1 MKTNRHSSTAEA
13 TAAVRAW
20 HRMHHEP
27 LILDDPY
34 ALEFTSGLWRIIC
47 RNRLLTWLIF
57 EYALE
62 KLQPIAAEIICRA
75 RYTEDKLESAINNGM
90 RQYVLLGAGFDSYA
104 LRHAATSEPLRIFE
118 LDHPLSQQVKK
129 ERIYKHH
136 DRLPPL
142 LEFVPVNFEKQTLA
156 EVLDESGFDRRQPAF
171 FSWLGVAQYLPS
183 SAVQNTLEALAAC
196 AASGSELVFDYLLPA
211 SELST
216 SDQSILERLQR
227 FTERRGEPL
236 ASYFTP
242 SELATMADQCGFEV
256 VENFSPADQAAR
268 YFSQRNHNLWPFSGY
283 HIIHLRRR

>member
-1 MKTNRHSSTAEA
+1 MKANRHSSTAEA

-57 EYALE
+57 EGALG

-75 RYTEDKLESAINNGM
+75 RYTEDKLEAAIDNGM

-104 LRHAATSEPLRIFE
+104 LRHAATAENLRIFE

-142 LEFVPVNFEKQTLA
+142 LEFVPVDFEKQTLA
-156 EVLDESGFDRRQPAF
+156 EVLDDSGYDRQQPAF

-183 SAVQNTLEALAAC
+183 TAVQNTLEALAAY

-211 SELST
+211 SELSA
-216 SDQSILERLQR
+216 SDQSILKGLQR

-242 SELATMADQCGFEV
+242 AELATMANQSGFEV
-256 VENFSPADQAAR
+256 VENFSPDDQAAQ
-268 YFSQRNHNLWPFSGY
+268 YFTQRNHNLVPFNGY

>member
-1 MKTNRHSSTAEA
+1 MKANRHSSTAEA

-34 ALEFTSGLWRIIC
+34 ALEFTSRLWRLIC

-57 EYALE
+57 ECALG

-75 RYTEDKLESAINNGM
+75 RYTEDKLEAAIDNGM

-104 LRHAATSEPLRIFE
+104 LRHAATAKRLRIFE

-136 DRLPPL
+136 DRLPSL
-142 LEFVPVNFEKQTLA
+142 LEFVPVDFEKQTLA
-156 EVLDESGFDRRQPAF
+156 EVLDGSGYDRQEPAF

-183 SAVQNTLEALAAC
+183 TAVQNTLEALAAY

-211 SELST
+211 SELSA
-216 SDQSILERLQR
+216 SDQSILEKLQR

-242 SELATMADQCGFEV
+242 AELAIMANQCGFEV
-256 VENFSPADQAAR
+256 VENFSPAEQAAR
-268 YFSQRNHNLWPFSGY
+268 YFTQRNHNLWPFSGY
-283 HIIHLRRR
+283 HIIHLRRH

>member
-1 MKTNRHSSTAEA
+1 MKANRHSSTAEA

-34 ALEFTSGLWRIIC
+34 ALEFTSGLWRLIC

-57 EYALE
+57 ERALG

-75 RYTEDKLESAINNGM
+75 RYTEDKLEAAIDNGM

-104 LRHAATSEPLRIFE
+104 LRHAATAEHLRIFE

-136 DRLPPL
+136 ERLPPM
-142 LEFVPVNFEKQTLA
+142 LEFVPVDFERQTLA
-156 EVLDESGFDRRQPAF
+156 EVLDRSGYDRQQPAF

-183 SAVQNTLEALAAC
+183 TAVQNTLEALAAY

-211 SELST
+211 LELSA
-216 SDQSILERLQR
+216 SDKSILEGLQR

-242 SELATMADQCGFEV
+242 AELATMANQCGFEV

-268 YFSQRNHNLWPFSGY
+268 YFTQRNHNLWPFSGY
-283 HIIHLRRR
+283 HIIHLRRH